1 MIKVS
6 CHPCKQKKNPKLLY
20 LNIYLHVLHVRIRI
34 FIVYGS
40 PHPMTE
46 TSFNS
51 SYCRS
56 QHGYLIEVIFFIS
69 TVTVIFLSL
78 LRGGNGIR
86 LATDPQS
93 SSLNTADTCTFVNV
107 YYKYFENSGFYS
119 SKAVFFS
126 VVCTP

>member
-1 MIKVS
+1 M
-6 CHPCKQKKNPKLLY
+6 
-20 LNIYLHVLHVRIRI
+20 
-34 FIVYGS
+34 
-40 PHPMTE
+40 
-46 TSFNS
+46 
-51 SYCRS
+51 
-56 QHGYLIEVIFFIS
+56 IFFIS

-119 SKAVFFS
+119 SKAVFFQS
-126 VVCTP
+126 FAHRRPAMIYSLLN